1 MEHYTFPNTSI
12 PAAYGPYSHAVVA
25 GDYVFIAGQTGRDP
39 QTGRVIAGDVGA
51 QTRRA
56 LEIVREILGQ
66 LGLSLS
72 EVVRTTVYLESIND
86 FAAMNNVYSAVF
98 QPPYPARSI
107 VQGNMPFG
115 ALVGVEAIAYSKGI
129 ADSRP
134 EIYGEP
140 K

>member
-1 MEHYTFPNTSI
+1 MEHYTFPDTSI

-39 QTGRVIAGDVGA
+39 QTGRVIEGDVSQQA
-51 QTRRA
+51 RRS
-56 LEIVREILGQ
+56 LEIVRQILGQ

-72 EVVRTTVYLESIND
+72 DVVRTTVYIENIND
-86 FAAMNNVYSAVF
+86 FAAMNSIYSAMF
-98 QPPYPARSI
+98 QPPYPARSV
-107 VQGNMPFG
+107 VQVKMPFG

-129 ADSRP
+129 ANSQPSVYR
-134 EIYGEP
+134 EE